1 MKYMDKSIEELH
13 ELLIKGEVT
22 SDDLVKESL
31 EKSHEIQEKCKLLD
45 NSIKMLRKTGSDYAK
60 AYTDYRVALAKE
72 LLVLKND
79 GYAITLA
86 GDIARGK
93 PEIAHL
99 KFEEISKEAIYKAN
113 MESINV
119 LKLQIKV
126 LENQIEREFGGNV

>member
-1 MKYMDKSIEELH
+1 MDIAN
-13 ELLIKGEVT
+13 
-22 SDDLVKESL
+22 
-31 EKSHEIQEKCKLLD
+31 EISQKTTLLD

-60 AYTDYRVALAKE
+60 AYTDYRIALAKE
-72 LLVLKND
+72 LLILKNE

-113 MESINV
+113 IESINV
-119 LKLQIKV
+119 LKLEIKILQEQYNKEYV
-126 LENQIEREFGGNV
+126 NE

>member
-1 MKYMDKSIEELH
+1 MDLTN
-13 ELLIKGEVT
+13 ELL
-22 SDDLVKESL
+22 
-31 EKSHEIQEKCKLLD
+31 EKTKYLD

-72 LLVLKND
+72 LVILKNE

-113 MESINV
+113 LESINA
-119 LKLQIKV
+119 LKLEIKIIQ
-126 LENQIEREFGGNV
+126 NQIDKEWSNE

>member
-1 MKYMDKSIEELH
+1 MDLYN
-13 ELLIKGEVT
+13 
-22 SDDLVKESL
+22 
-31 EKSHEIQEKCKLLD
+31 EIQEKCRLLD

-72 LLVLKND
+72 LLVLKNE

-93 PEIAHL
+93 QEIAHL

-113 MESINV
+113 IESINV

-126 LENQIEREFGGNV
+126 LENQLEREYGNDNNL

>member
-1 MKYMDKSIEELH
+1 MDIAN
-13 ELLIKGEVT
+13 
-22 SDDLVKESL
+22 
-31 EKSHEIQEKCKLLD
+31 EISQKTALLD

-72 LLVLKND
+72 LLILKNE

-113 MESINV
+113 IESINV
-119 LKLQIKV
+119 LKLEIKI
-126 LENQIEREFGGNV
+126 LQEQYNKEYTNE